1 MLFERPDSISRSEQ
15 FLLWTNQFPVLIATL
30 TAVDC
35 NFHLEIIMFDLQ
47 VGI

>member
-1 MLFERPDSISRSEQ
+1 MQIMAT
-15 FLLWTNQFPVLIATL
+15 LLNVLIATL